1 LGELDH
7 VGTAG
12 VAAMRHVQFKFN
24 GVEKFEPIKTG
35 VPMELWKLSPMSNTL
50 VKFAFAQLVVL
61 ASLTASFAQQAGFA
75 PTRNVPITTLGS
87 RGVGKCF
94 QNSPGTVAANN
105 RAEFVHPNG
114 VCRAPQNITDGPGV

>member
-1 LGELDH
+1 
-7 VGTAG
+7 
-12 VAAMRHVQFKFN
+12 
-24 GVEKFEPIKTG
+24 
-35 VPMELWKLSPMSNTL
+35 MSNTL
-50 VKFAFAQLVVL
+50 VKFAFALLVVL

-94 QNSPGTVAANN
+94 QNSPGTGTGTAAANN
-105 RAEFVHPNG
+105 RAEFIHPNG